1 MDRGRPVR
9 PGTPRPARR
18 GWRSRAGGRARDA
31 APRSRRGWCRA
42 GPAYVPSPAP
52 SPRARR
58 VVPAAPPPRAA
69 RPRPAA
75 GVPPCRGRRVRP
87 RPQRGPP
94 RRRAPPRASPRR
106 RRGAWPGPRPACVG
120 AGRPRPCT
128 PRPVGGTTLAGR
140 AAPPRPAL
148 ERVVHRAVTQR
159 DELVLPAHRDLV
171 GDPRAQVLVGEPGG
185 DRLAPE
191 TSTARRRE
199 PGDLAQRRRQL
210 GHVRQ
215 HVRDQGQDPGAHRHR
230 QLLQPHRL
238 AHARPPRA
246 SRRPFVRHLDRP
258 LDLSPA

>member
-1 MDRGRPVR
+1 VRRRERLLVDVAALGPGLAQLASELGDLGLVPLDLLAVRRSQVAQLGLGLLRALLPALLLRLRDDLLLLGRVLLHLADRGVESSRP
-9 PGTPRPARR
+9 PL
-18 GWRSRAGGRARDA
+18 RADQ
-31 APRSRRGWCRA
+31 P
-42 GPAYVPSPAP
+42 V
-52 SPRARR
+52 
-58 VVPAAPPPRAA
+58 
-69 RPRPAA
+69 
-75 GVPPCRGRRVRP
+75 
-87 RPQRGPP
+87 Q
-94 RRRAPPRASPRR
+94 RRR
-106 RRGAWPGPRPACVG
+106 
-120 AGRPRPCT
+120 
-128 PRPVGGTTLAGR
+128 
-140 AAPPRPAL
+140 L